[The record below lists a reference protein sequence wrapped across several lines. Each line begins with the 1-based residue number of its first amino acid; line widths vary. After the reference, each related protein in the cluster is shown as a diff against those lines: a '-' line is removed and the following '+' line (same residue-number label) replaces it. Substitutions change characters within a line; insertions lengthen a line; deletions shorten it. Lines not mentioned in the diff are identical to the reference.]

1 MYHSTQGW
9 VLLWFKLQEILLHSK
24 VYGKWDVRR
33 QGSSPDLPL
42 TSGVA
47 LGKSLCFFSTVSFL
61 THIGS
66 PHKPLWT
73 LYPGT
78 ILERIGKG
86 AEIWKTK
93 FTSKILKKTKDTIS
107 TRTGNTL
114 IVKLKSS
121 STSATRGRGS
131 LWGRN
136 NQLQKIKKPN
146 VLYTSESPLLHLKNL
161 LYLLPRLK
169 GT

>member
-1 MYHSTQGW
+1 MSG
-9 VLLWFKLQEILLHSK
+9 
-24 VYGKWDVRR
+24 DR
-33 QGSSPDLPL
+33 GSSPDLPL
-42 TSGVA
+42 TGGVA

-78 ILERIGKG
+78 ILENIGKG

-107 TRTGNTL
+107 TRIELKHINCQ
-114 IVKLKSS
+114 VKILQHFCYQGKGKFMRKKQSI
-121 STSATRGRGS
+121 TENKEAKCS
-131 LWGRN
+131 LYIWITFITF
-136 NQLQKIKKPN
+136 KIP
-146 VLYTSESPLLHLKNL
+146 